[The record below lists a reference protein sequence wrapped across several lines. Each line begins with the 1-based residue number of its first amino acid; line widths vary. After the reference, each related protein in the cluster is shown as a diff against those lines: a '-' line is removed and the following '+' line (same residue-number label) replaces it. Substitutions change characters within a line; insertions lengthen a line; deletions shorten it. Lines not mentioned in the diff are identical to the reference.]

1 MENKEPQTEEE
12 ILIDTYH
19 DLKVLGQT
27 PGGKILVTAYTR
39 DVVSALSILANQ
51 YRTLTHIEVMAI
63 CAGMNEKLNVIHTIT
78 RAEQAERELTEQLH
92 T

>member
-1 MENKEPQTEEE
+1 MESQPKKEEE
-12 ILIDTYH
+12 VLLDTYH

-27 PGGKILVTAYTR
+27 PGGKILVEGYTKDIISSLNQLAY
-39 DVVSALSILANQ
+39 Q
-51 YRTLTHIEVMAI
+51 YKTLTHIEMIAV
-63 CAGMNEKLNVIHTIT
+63 CAGLQERMNVVRTIT

>member
-1 MENKEPQTEEE
+1 MESNPKTEEE
-12 ILIDTYH
+12 VLLDTYH

-27 PGGKILVTAYTR
+27 PGGKVLVEVYTKDIISSLNQLAYQYKT
-39 DVVSALSILANQ
+39 LS
-51 YRTLTHIEVMAI
+51 HIEMIAV
-63 CAGMNEKLNVIHTIT
+63 CAGLQERMNVVRTIT